1 MRKLTLSVVAV
12 LLFMV
17 QALAQRNIT
26 GRVTDEAGK
35 PLAGISVSVKGTSAG
50 TTTNTDG
57 VYSLTV
63 PSGAKTLSFS
73 GVDFESQELNLGAG
87 SALNVSMT
95 STEKALTEVVVT
107 GYGREKKRQF
117 TGAATV
123 LGNKQIQDVPVVS
136 FDQNFQGRVPGLL
149 ANSGSGQPGAAAN
162 VRIRGTQSITGAFV
176 QPLYVLDGI
185 PISAGDFATLNPND
199 FESITVLKDA
209 GAAALYGA
217 RGGLGVIVITSK
229 RGKAGQATFSY
240 RTQTG
245 ITERPAASQFQQMNS
260 REMLDYEE
268 FVGGFAPGLT
278 APGWIYSRKHPNYA
292 ALPATSP
299 STNPFAASK
308 ARYDFLR
315 DSLANNN
322 VDYYDLL
329 FRRGVS
335 QTHEINMN
343 GGTANN
349 RYFVS
354 LNYFQMD
361 GTDRKSRIK
370 RYTARFNLDNT
381 VGKLNIQFNNSI
393 GYSITDYNEGAFY
406 AGNGTANPFAMAW
419 RAKPYENP
427 YNANGDLIFGPSTA
441 LVPRAMAN
449 LIERSNN
456 STWVDKQVKAVT
468 GLTLAYRVFPSVTIK
483 NTSGID
489 AAVNFGQGFINAN
502 SYVGSLQ
509 SYQAGYLN
517 ESQVARMQLINTS
530 GIVYNKL
537 LNDRHDVELGGYFE
551 VVRGWNKGFGFNL
564 FNLDPRLSQ
573 TGQGA
578 GTLVTGGAAT
588 FAQNGNSAKSGFGI
602 RSYFASGRYTLDNK
616 YTLTA
621 NVRRDGTSRIL
632 NPDNKEITT
641 WAAGIT
647 WDALKENFLRN
658 VNWLSDLR
666 VRATYGVVPNIG
678 SIPGGSF
685 GISSNFYSVPG
696 YLNAQLPAFGTTAY
710 AGSPLTGLAPGV
722 ANPNL
727 RIETVAKANIGLDL
741 GFFRNRLR
749 LSVEAYRNLTRD
761 LFVSQRLV
769 ATSGFYG
776 SSLNVN
782 AGTMSN
788 RGLEFDFAVDIIR
801 SKDQDLTFR
810 ANHAININKIEDL
823 GSVTEYPSGTG
834 IIKEGL
840 PFGQHYSYWYLG
852 ADPATGRPQYKKP
865 DGTTTTNINEAGQF
879 HEFGTW
885 LPKHVGGFSLDYR
898 FKQLTISALF
908 SYQLEV
914 RRYNNVQNWVTQGDA
929 TYTGAVTQS
938 RMLLTEQWRKPG
950 DVKMIQ
956 SPAFS
961 RQFTSYD
968 ISDAKF
974 LRFRNLN
981 VAYNLNAVSI
991 GKVRLMKS
999 GRFYVQAQN
1008 LAIWSPWSGLDPE
1021 DDNNISLAEFPNP
1034 KAFVAGLDI
1043 NF

>member
-1 MRKLTLSVVAV
+1 MRKYTLTVSA
-12 LLFMV
+12 LFFFMLKA
-17 QALAQRNIT
+17 QAQRSIK

-35 PLAGISVSVKGTSAG
+35 PLASISVVAKGTSAG
-50 TTTNTDG
+50 TTTDADG
-57 VYSLTV
+57 TYSLSMPTG
-63 PSGAKTLSFS
+63 SRTLVFS
-73 GVDFESQELNLGAG
+73 GVDFESQELKLGTG
-87 SALNVSMT
+87 PTLNVSLT

-107 GYGREKKRQF
+107 GYGRESKRKF

-123 LGNKQIQDVPVVS
+123 LNSKQIQDVPVVS
-136 FDQNFQGRVPGLL
+136 FDQNFQGRIPGLL

-176 QPLYVLDGI
+176 QPLYVLDGV
-185 PISAGDFATLNPND
+185 PISSADFSTLNPND

-229 RGKAGQATFSY
+229 RGKAGQANFSY

-245 ITERPAASQFQQMNS
+245 ITQRPAASRFDQMSS

-268 FVGGFAPGLT
+268 FVGGFVPSLV
-278 APGWIYSRKHPNYA
+278 APGWIYSRNNPAYA
-292 ALPATSP
+292 TLPATSP
-299 STNPFAASK
+299 TSNPFGASK

-322 VDYYDLL
+322 VDYYGLV
-329 FRRGVS
+329 FRTGVS
-335 QTHEINMN
+335 QSHEINMN

-349 RYFVS
+349 KYFVS
-354 LNYFQMD
+354 LNFFQMD
-361 GTDRKSRIK
+361 GTDRKSNIK

-381 VGKLNIQFNNSI
+381 VGRLNIQFNNSI
-393 GYSITDYNEGAFY
+393 GYSITERNEGDFY
-406 AGNGTANPFAMAW
+406 GGSGTSNPFAMSW

-427 YNANGDLIFGPSTA
+427 YRADGTLIFGPSTA
-441 LVPRAMAN
+441 QVPKAMAN

-456 STWVDKQVKAVT
+456 SLWIDNQIKAVT
-468 GLTLAYRVFPSVTIK
+468 GLTLAYRIIPTLTIK
-483 NTSGID
+483 NTSGLD
-489 AAVNFGQGFINAN
+489 AALNFAQASINAK

-509 SYQAGYLN
+509 SFQAGYLN
-517 ESQVARMQLINTS
+517 QSQLARLQLINTS
-530 GIVYNKL
+530 GVIFNKQFAE
-537 LNDRHDVELGGYFE
+537 RHDVEVGGYFE
-551 VVRGWNKGFGFNL
+551 AVRGWNKGFGFTL
-564 FNLDPRLSQ
+564 YNLDPRLTQ

-578 GTLVTGGAAT
+578 GTLATGGAAN

-621 NVRRDGTSRIL
+621 NRGRDGTSRIL

-647 WDALKENFLRN
+647 WDALKEDFLRN
-658 VNWLSDLR
+658 VKWLSDLR

-678 SIPGGSF
+678 SIPGGTY
-685 GISSNFYSVPG
+685 GLGSNFYSVPG
-696 YLNAQLPAFGTTAY
+696 YLNAQVPTFATTAY
-710 AGSPLTGLAPGV
+710 AGSPITGLVPRAT
-722 ANPNL
+722 NENL
-727 RIETVAKANIGLDL
+727 KIETVAKANIGIDL
-741 GFFRNRLR
+741 GFARNRVL
-749 LSVEAYRNLTRD
+749 LSVEAYHNLTRD

-788 RGLEFDFAVDIIR
+788 RGLEFDFAVEIIR
-801 SKDQDLTFR
+801 SKNQELTFR
-810 ANHAININKIEDL
+810 ANHSININKIEDL
-823 GSVTEYPSGTG
+823 GSVTEYPAGTA

-840 PFGQHYSYWYLG
+840 PYGQHYSYWYLG
-852 ADPATGRPQYKKP
+852 ADPATGRPQYMKP
-865 DGTTTTNINEAGQF
+865 DKSTTTNINEAGQF

-885 LPKHVGGFSLDYR
+885 LPKHVGGFSMDYR
-898 FKQLTISALF
+898 FKQFTLSALF

-914 RRYNNVQNWVTQGDA
+914 MRYNNVQNWVTQGDGL
-929 TYTGAVTQS
+929 YTGAVTQS
-938 RMLLTEQWRKPG
+938 RRLLTDQWRKPG
-950 DVKMIQ
+950 DVKMVQ

-981 VAYNLNAVSI
+981 FAYNMSSLSI
-991 GKVRLMKS
+991 GRLKLMKS
-999 GRFYVQAQN
+999 GRLYIQAQN
-1008 LAIWSPWSGLDPE
+1008 IAIWSPWSGLDPE
-1021 DDNNISLAEFPNP
+1021 DSDNISLGEFPNP
-1034 KAFVAGLDI
+1034 KAIVAGLDI

>member
-17 QALAQRNIT
+17 QALAQRNVT
-26 GRVTDEAGK
+26 GRVTDDAGK
-35 PLAGISVSVKGTSAG
+35 PLAGISVAVKGTSAG
-50 TTTNTDG
+50 TTTNADG
-57 VYSLTV
+57 VYSLSV
-63 PSGAKTLSFS
+63 PSGSRTVVFS

-95 STEKALTEVVVT
+95 SSEKALTEVVVT

-123 LGNKQIQDVPVVS
+123 LGSKQIQDVPVVS

-229 RGKAGQATFSY
+229 RGKAGQAQFSY

-268 FVGGFAPGLT
+268 FVGGFVPGLV
-278 APGWIYSRKHPNYA
+278 APGWLYSKKHPNYN
-292 ALPATSP
+292 ALPPTSP
-299 STNPFAASK
+299 ASNPFAASR
-308 ARYDFLR
+308 ARYDFMR

-343 GGTANN
+343 GGTQNS

-361 GTDRKSRIK
+361 GTDRKSNIK

-381 VGKLNIQFNNSI
+381 VGKLNIQFNNTI
-393 GYSITDYNEGAFY
+393 GYSITERNEGDFY
-406 AGNGTANPFAMAW
+406 GASGTANPFAMAW

-427 YNANGDLIFGPSTA
+427 YRTDGTLIFGPSTA
-441 LVPRAMAN
+441 LVPRAMGN

-456 STWVDKQVKAVT
+456 SLWIDRQIKAVT
-468 GLTLAYRVFPSVTIK
+468 GLTLAYRIFPSVTIK
-483 NTSGID
+483 NTSGLD
-489 AAVNFGQGFINAN
+489 AAVNFAQASINAN

-517 ESQVARMQLINTS
+517 ESQLSRLQLINTS
-530 GIVYNKL
+530 GIVFNKQYA
-537 LNDRHDVELGGYFE
+537 DRHDVELGGYFE
-551 VVRGWNKGFGFNL
+551 VVRAWNRGFGFTL

-578 GTLVTGGAAT
+578 GTLATGGAAT
-588 FAQNGNSAKSGFGI
+588 FAQNGSSAKSGFGI
-602 RSYFASGRYTLDNK
+602 RSYFASGRYTFDNK

-621 NVRRDGTSRIL
+621 NIRRDGTSRIL

-678 SIPGGSF
+678 SIPGGSY
-685 GISSNFYSVPG
+685 GLGSNFYSVPG
-696 YLNAQLPAFGTTAY
+696 YLNAQVPTFATTNY
-710 AGSPLTGLAPGV
+710 AGSPITGLVPRAT
-722 ANPNL
+722 NENL
-727 RIETVAKANIGLDL
+727 KIETVAKANIGLDL

-840 PFGQHYSYWYLG
+840 PFGQHYSYWYMG
-852 ADPATGRPQYKKP
+852 ADPATGRPQYKRP
-865 DGTTTTNINEAGQF
+865 DGSITTNINEGGQF

-898 FKQLTISALF
+898 LKQFSISALF

-914 RRYNNVQNWVTQGDA
+914 MRYNNVQNWVTQGDGL
-929 TYTGAVTQS
+929 YTGAVTQS
-938 RMLLTEQWRKPG
+938 RRLLTEQWRKPG

-1008 LAIWSPWSGLDPE
+1008 IAIWSPWSGLDPE
-1021 DDNNISLAEFPNP
+1021 DDNNISLGEFPNP